1 MKRNADNAM
10 EENGPPQ
17 KRRVALD
24 DQSLQEAVKVGQRAS
39 PEWKDA
45 WRHWCDRQGHTVYDP
60 VKHPSEFLKD
70 FFRMMGNL
78 YLKDQVE
85 GNAFGNQMNPLSST
99 RNSQPQRSTQRFVTQ
114 SDGDRY
120 TIRRDRSEP
129 KRRPQQDGLRRPGPV
144 STTAMPQPQNN
155 QCLQDLI
162 KAGQRNNNSWK
173 EAWGEFC
180 AEYGNGINDPKK
192 HAHNPAFF
200 VAFCFRFGLSTVG
213 REDWAQTYLPGIA
226 KTAMPLIVD
235 AIKQGQRSSPEWKEK
250 WSEFCTENDSKF
262 MDPTRHDAASLL
274 QFIDTVAL
282 AHFEHEEW
290 MAPFVSGGPGTR
302 R

>member
-1 MKRNADNAM
+1 MKRNADAMM

-24 DQSLQEAVKVGQRAS
+24 DSSLQEAVKVGQRAS

-60 VKHPSEFLKD
+60 AKHPSEFLKD

-78 YLKDQVE
+78 YINDQME
-85 GNAFGNQMNPLSST
+85 GNLYGNPLT
-99 RNSQPQRSTQRFVTQ
+99 TSQRPAQRFVTQ
-114 SDGDRY
+114 SDTDRF
-120 TIRRDRSEP
+120 TIRQDRSEI
-129 KRRPQQDGLRRPGPV
+129 KRRPHLDQGRDGMRRPGMN
-144 STTAMPQPQNN
+144 STATMPAAQDVQT
-155 QCLQDLI
+155 LQDMI
-162 KAGQRNNNSWK
+162 KAGQRNNASWK
-173 EAWGEFC
+173 ESWAEFC
-180 AEYGNGINDPKK
+180 AENGNGINDPKK

-213 REDWAQTYLPGIA
+213 REDWAQAYLPAIA

-235 AIKQGQRSSPEWKEK
+235 AIKQGQRSSQEWKDK

-282 AHFEHEEW
+282 TQFEHEPW
-290 MAPFVSGGPGTR
+290 MEPFVSGGPGTQR
-302 R
+302 